1 VLTLAALW
9 IALSVV
15 AIGVGSA
22 LLRVVDASPP
32 GRVADKL
39 FFAWWTGI
47 VALAWTSF
55 ALANVVPLRDAMPW
69 LIVASCVVAV
79 SSFWCARER
88 WRVLRPAVWI
98 LFVALAVFL
107 AERSV
112 AIGNLEDTGGYHWS
126 IIQWYGS
133 YGVPV
138 GLGLFQWRL
147 ATHSAWLA
155 LTAALDIGI
164 LESRVA
170 TFANGLVFL
179 GCLWFAVVC
188 ALRWIRGC
196 ATLADRFIVAAFAFL
211 LQLTAKWE
219 MRLSPSPDIPV
230 IFLTVF
236 VCWTMLSDGSEE
248 RPSERNLLI
257 LAMLSVVAI
266 TIKLNALPLA
276 LVCTALFW
284 MRRDVALR
292 TRVVGTAWLGVIATP
307 LIVASW
313 TSTGC
318 LLFPAPL
325 VCVDGPSAIGATAA
339 RQYAAIIG
347 ATARND
353 ITFSIAVSLVALAY
367 LWWARRELPDR
378 AVLGPIAIA
387 LAGVAFT
394 AFVAPTTRFAIGY
407 LTILPAL
414 VVAHVTPTLAAFAA
428 ALPQRGV
435 IHALGRPYGAHAAGR
450 TRFASGASPRML
462 STLRAGVSIVL
473 AIAIAVP
480 LYKEFI
486 YSSVR
491 TRHFD
496 SWAERK
502 RGDTAINAPNPDW
515 WLLPNRISYGGAYE
529 TAHATGFDYAVSPQ
543 MTCWNHPQPCASNPP
558 LSALPD
564 LRLRDPGRGLAGGF
578 VRTR

>member
-9 IALSVV
+9 IAVSIV

-22 LLRVVDASPP
+22 VLRVITATACN
-32 GRVADKL
+32 RIADEL
-39 FFAWWTGI
+39 FFAWWMG
-47 VALAWTSF
+47 VAVLAWASF
-55 ALANVVPLRDAMPW
+55 ALANVTPLRDAMPW
-69 LIVASCVVAV
+69 LTVASCVVAIW
-79 SSFWCARER
+79 SLWHARNR
-88 WRVLRPAVWI
+88 WRALRPAAGI
-98 LFVALAVFL
+98 LFVVLAVLL

-112 AIGNLEDTGGYHWS
+112 AVGNLEDTGGYHWS
-126 IIQWYGS
+126 IIQWYES
-133 YGVPV
+133 YGIPV

-155 LTAALDIGI
+155 LTASLDIGI

-170 TFANGLVFL
+170 TVANGLVFL
-179 GCLWFAVVC
+179 GCLWFATVC

-196 ATLADRFIVAAFAFL
+196 ATFADRFIVAALAFL
-211 LQLTAKWE
+211 LQLIAKWE

-230 IFLTVF
+230 LFLTVA
-236 VCWTMLSDGSEE
+236 VCWKMLSDAGEE
-248 RPSERNLLI
+248 RASAPNIEAV
-257 LAMLSVVAI
+257 AMLSIVAV

-276 LVCTALFW
+276 LVCAALFW
-284 MRRDVALR
+284 MRCDVTLR
-292 TRVVGTAWLGVIATP
+292 TRIIGTARLGVIALP

-313 TSTGC
+313 MSTGC
-318 LLFPAPL
+318 LLFPVPL
-325 VCVDGPSAIGATAA
+325 GCVDGPSAIGAAA
-339 RQYAAIIG
+339 VRQYAAIIG

-353 ITFSIAVSLVALAY
+353 ITFSLVVSLVALAY
-367 LWWARRELPDR
+367 LWWMRRELPHR
-378 AVLGPIAIA
+378 VVRGPVTIA
-387 LAGVAFT
+387 LAGIAFT

-414 VVAHVTPTLAAFAA
+414 
-428 ALPQRGV
+428 G
-435 IHALGRPYGAHAAGR
+435 IAHAAGD
-450 TRFASGASPRML
+450 TRFTSGASPRTL
-462 STLRAGVSIVL
+462 STLRASVTLVL

-486 YSSVR
+486 YSSLR
-491 TRHFD
+491 MRHFD

-502 RGDTAINAPNPDW
+502 RGDTAIDAPNLQW
-515 WLLPNRISYGGAYE
+515 WLIPNRIAYEGRYE
-529 TAHATGFDYAVSPQ
+529 TARAVDFGYAVSPQ

-564 LRLRDPGRGLAGGF
+564 IRLRDPARGLAGGF